1 MPVEVADDGCSLLE
15 ALRDRLGRRSAK
27 DGCSPQ
33 GQCGCCT
40 VWVDGA
46 ARVAC
51 VTPVRRVAGRSVTTL
66 EGLEPAVRD
75 RWAEAFFDHGAS
87 QCGFC
92 TPGII
97 MRLAAQ
103 EARHGGVL
111 SEDQAKSALVAHLCR
126 CTGWQ
131 TIVEAATGGPAG
143 PAGSMNPVGSET
155 TPATG
160 ATPAGRRLPR
170 DLDVAAR
177 RARLEGG
184 VAQVVGAEVA
194 LGRGGFAD
202 DTAPADALVAV
213 PDAAGGWAVGETLSE
228 ARAAAAKVQGR
239 RTTLDL
245 TWPIEVP
252 EGDWA
257 LRLATTW
264 VEPAYLETDASW
276 CVPGGDPV
284 TPLANGGAFG
294 AKVDSPVGQAARAL
308 ADQHGRPVRVVFS
321 REDAVRRGPKRPPLA
336 AGVRPDG
343 TGLVR
348 VARTPGIAEAIA
360 SVAPGLV
367 VEEVDIP
374 GPPTSAAIRGA
385 GWMEAAV
392 LLAAAGGLAGA
403 SQAGVGQA
411 DVTAQGEGRATVT
424 APGGGR
430 AEATIATD
438 GTVRIRVGCGEPL
451 DEVVLRSY
459 CIGAAHMALGWV
471 RSEGLAVDAQGEIQD
486 LTIRSFGILRS
497 KDMPR
502 VEVEIEAGTG
512 PAVNGSDAVM
522 AAVAAA
528 AWLADGLPERW
539 PHERGRVNGR

>member
-1 MPVEVADDGCSLLE
+1 MADDGCSLLE
-15 ALRDRLGRRSAK
+15 ALRDRLGNRSAK

-51 VTPVRRVAGRSVTTL
+51 VTPVRRVAGRSVTSL
-66 EGLEPAVRD
+66 EGLDPAVRD
-75 RWAEAFFDHGAS
+75 RWAGAFLDHGAS

-103 EARHGGVL
+103 EARHGGAAL

-131 TIVEAATGGPAG
+131 TIVEAAVGP
-143 PAGSMNPVGSET
+143 
-155 TPATG
+155 TPAV
-160 ATPAGRRLPR
+160 ATPALGHRPPR
-170 DLDVAAR
+170 DRDAAAQ

-184 VAQVVGAEVA
+184 VPQTVGAAVA

-213 PDAAGGWAVGETLSE
+213 PDAAGGWAVGETLSD
-228 ARAAAAKVQGR
+228 ARAAASKVQGR

-245 TWPIEVP
+245 TWPIEIP
-252 EGDWA
+252 EGDWDV
-257 LRLATTW
+257 RLATTW

-276 CVPGGDPV
+276 CVPGGEPV

-294 AKVDSPVGQAARAL
+294 GKVDSPVAEAARRL
-308 ADQHGRPVRVVFS
+308 ADQHGRAVRVVFS

-336 AGVRPDG
+336 AGVRADG

-348 VARTPGIAEAIA
+348 VARTPGIAKAIA
-360 SVAPGLV
+360 SVAPGLA

-392 LLAAAGGLAGA
+392 LLAAAAAPAPAPAGGPAGTA
-403 SQAGVGQA
+403 PQAG
-411 DVTAQGEGRATVT
+411 TGRATVT

-430 AEATIATD
+430 AEASIAAD
-438 GTVRIRVGCGEPL
+438 GSVHVAVACGDPL
-451 DEVVLRSY
+451 DQVVLRSY

-471 RSEGLAVDAQGEIQD
+471 RSEGLAVDPQGEIQD
-486 LTIRSFGILRS
+486 LTIRSFGILRA

-502 VEVEIEAGTG
+502 VEVEIEPGIG

-539 PHERGRVNGR
+539 PQQRRGSGAEGR